1 MVAGS
6 TGKQATDLEEG
17 PEATNPEVK
26 QFSPG
31 EELDGKL
38 AHSEDADR
46 LMRSVLENDKETIE
60 EGMALSESINQGL
73 QSFSPDLMFEQL
85 TKNYR
90 HAKQLYG
97 ERLIRAVSGYDPGYI
112 EKNIRV
118 PEFKRALEDKLQQGI
133 KTLQEKK
140 LIGKDGVMTDLG
152 LTLASISITMEELE
166 KINRKGMLGERT
178 NKARSPTGEKSSYKN
193 YNSERYHDLALKASI
208 KKAIRRTH
216 TKLLKEDLL
225 VHEREAKEK
234 ATIIY
239 AVDASGS
246 MKGQKIAAAKRAGI
260 ALAFKATRKNDD
272 VGMLIFGKHIEAEQA
287 PTKDF
292 LSLIKTIV
300 QARAAAQTDIAAT
313 IERAITTLTNV
324 RGVKHLVLLTDGL
337 QTVGKD
343 PAGKVLAAASKAREQ
358 GITISVIGLSLD
370 KEGETLLK
378 QIVDVGKGT
387 LYLVKDYEELDV
399 LVLEDYY
406 KARH

>member
-1 MVAGS
+1 MAGS
-6 TGKQATDLEEG
+6 RGQKTKDLEEG
-17 PEATNPEVK
+17 PDATSPEVK
-26 QFSPG
+26 EFSPG
-31 EELDGKL
+31 EELEGKL

-46 LMRSVLENDKETIE
+46 LMRSVLENDKQTIE

-73 QSFSPDLMFEQL
+73 QSFSPDLLFEQL
-85 TKNYR
+85 TNNYR

-118 PEFKRALEDKLQQGI
+118 PEFKRELEEKLQQGI
-133 KTLQEKK
+133 KGLQEKK
-140 LIGKDGVMTDLG
+140 LIDKEGEMTDLG
-152 LTLASISITMEELE
+152 LTLASISVTMEELE

-178 NKARSPTGEKSSYKN
+178 NKAKAQAGEKAAYKN
-193 YNSERYHDLALKASI
+193 YQGERYHDLALKASI

-216 TKLLKEDLL
+216 AKLIKEDLL
-225 VHEREAKEK
+225 VHEREAKEQ

-260 ALAFKATRKNDD
+260 ALSFKATRKNDN
-272 VGMLIFGKHIEAEQA
+272 VGILVFGKKIESEQL

-292 LSLIKTIV
+292 LSLVKTIV

-313 IERAITTLTNV
+313 IERAITTLANV

-343 PAGKVLAAASKAREQ
+343 PTTRVIEAASKAREQ
-358 GITISVIGLSLD
+358 HITISVIGLSLD
-370 KEGETLLK
+370 QEGETLLK
-378 QIVDVGKGT
+378 RIVDVGNGT
-387 LYLVKDYEELDV
+387 LYLVKDYEQLDV

-406 KARH
+406 KSRH